1 MRVKKAAWKKGSQS
15 QFIEMNFQVDVNEVM
30 WHKPIIITMPVRG
43 VLIIKQTFLSRTWSG
58 NGKWMKI
65 RRIRDETK
73 ERKKER
79 QNRDAIKNVYRRIK

>member
-1 MRVKKAAWKKGSQS
+1 
-15 QFIEMNFQVDVNEVM
+15 
-30 WHKPIIITMPVRG
+30 MPVRG

-79 QNRDAIKNVYRRIK
+79 KKERQNRDAIKNVYRRIK